1 MIVLTQ
7 AKPHGSPLL
16 QHANADI
23 CGTHVSC
30 SSDHFLR
37 NSPFPLV
44 GSKCCFATRTSQG
57 ESKISCFIFVAE
69 MLVHNTLFQFNE
81 VFHRSLNPI
90 VFFQFQ
96 LSIRISCKRADCAVI
111 LTPRPVGY
119 VLCMYHRL
127 ATDFTQFSSS
137 IELQHCASFY
147 RVVYTTLISRTI
159 EKEKPFQGNL
169 KG

>member
-23 CGTHVSC
+23 CRTHVLC

-69 MLVHNTLFQFNE
+69 MLVHNTL
-81 VFHRSLNPI
+81 LA
-90 VFFQFQ
+90 
-96 LSIRISCKRADCAVI
+96 L
-111 LTPRPVGY
+111 
-119 VLCMYHRL
+119 YHRL
-127 ATDFTQFSSS
+127 TTDFTQFSSS

-147 RVVYTTLISRTI
+147 RVLYTTLISRTI
-159 EKEKPFQGNL
+159 EKEKPF
-169 KG
+169 